1 MSVPSAVD
9 LVSENIRKKTD
20 SFVNTKLGK
29 IFLSAV
35 LIGPFTFLPTLHVA
49 WTAENIDSLRTLT
62 WPLMVII
69 NISALLGVIHNGDW
83 RMRLV
88 LFLWTFVMAAVFI
101 ATIVR

>member
-35 LIGPFTFLPTLHVA
+35 LIGPLTFLPTVYAA
-49 WTAENIDSLRTLT
+49 WTSPNIDILRTLT
-62 WPLMVII
+62 WPLLTII

-83 RMRLV
+83 RMR
-88 LFLWTFVMAAVFI
+88 FVMFIWTLMMATIFI